1 MLGNRELGFEDYLA
15 IVRRRKWW
23 IIIPTLVMPVVTFGI
38 SLLLPNIFTSQT
50 LVLVEQQKVPE
61 AYVKSVVT
69 EELNQR
75 LTTMQEQIL
84 SRSRLQ
90 PLIERYN
97 LFPKKASAPMEEKVD
112 LMRKQIE
119 VSAVRGDFG
128 GRTGGLP
135 GFYISFTASDPR
147 MAQQI
152 CAELTSMFMSENIRL
167 REQNAVGTTE
177 FIKTQLD
184 DAKGKL
190 TEQDSRLATF
200 KKKYIGQ
207 LPGQEQTSFSMLSTL
222 NTQLQT
228 ATQELAELQRQKT
241 YAEAMLTQS
250 VQTWESSRSLGQPTV
265 TPQTLEQQLSSAEAQ
280 LVGLQGRYTDT
291 HPDIVK
297 VKRDIALLRQKIDEQ
312 NQIVP
317 APPKPEKDTKAA
329 FAPPQIQQL
338 RAQLRMIDDRSRDK
352 QKEATQLQQQIK
364 IYQAR
369 IQLSPVVEEEYKEIT
384 RDYQTALGFYN
395 DLLRKKNDSEMAT
408 NLERR
413 QQGEQFRVL
422 DPANLPEKPTS
433 PKRPV
438 YAASGLGAGLG
449 LGLLLA
455 LLMEM
460 KDKSLRTEK
469 GRPVLSGTAHI
480 GPGALV
486 GC

>member
-1 MLGNRELGFEDYLA
+1 
-15 IVRRRKWW
+15 
-23 IIIPTLVMPVVTFGI
+23 
-38 SLLLPNIFTSQT
+38 
-50 LVLVEQQKVPE
+50 
-61 AYVKSVVT
+61 
-69 EELNQR
+69 
-75 LTTMQEQIL
+75 
-84 SRSRLQ
+84 
-90 PLIERYN
+90 
-97 LFPKKASAPMEEKVD
+97 
-112 LMRKQIE
+112 
-119 VSAVRGDFG
+119 
-128 GRTGGLP
+128 
-135 GFYISFTASDPR
+135 
-147 MAQQI
+147 
-152 CAELTSMFMSENIRL
+152 MSENIRL

-469 GRPVLSGTAHI
+469 DVQFYLELPTL
-480 GPGALV
+480 ALV
-486 GC
+486 PSLDAEAKASRRSWRRRKLGRRRKRHYGSQVVRRHV